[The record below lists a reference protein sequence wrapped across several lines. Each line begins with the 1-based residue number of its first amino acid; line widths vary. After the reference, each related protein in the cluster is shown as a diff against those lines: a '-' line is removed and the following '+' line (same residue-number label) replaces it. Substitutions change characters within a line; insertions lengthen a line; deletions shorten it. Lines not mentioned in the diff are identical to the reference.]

1 MLVTAKGESCD
12 QPLQSFIIVYM
23 VRIIISCPFYVG
35 HHFQRAEERLH
46 IRRQRDRD
54 SRREDQVRIR
64 RQQRREDRRRR
75 LRAQQQS
82 TEQQQPQ
89 STTTDTQ
96 EQLMPS
102 NASIHSTIVEPRS
115 NQFFGIAERY
125 AIISFLWL
133 LRFIFSKNML

>member
-1 MLVTAKGESCD
+1 MLVTARGESCD

-23 VRIIISCPFYVG
+23 VRIIISCPFYIG
-35 HHFQRAEERLH
+35 QHFERAEERLR

-54 SRREDQVRIR
+54 SRREEQVRIR

-82 TEQQQPQ
+82 TEQQQQQTQPR
-89 STTTDTQ
+89 TTNTQ

-115 NQFFGIAERY
+115 NQFFDIAERY
-125 AIISFLWL
+125 VIMSL
-133 LRFIFSKNML
+133 L